1 MRLHHLLSLA
11 AALWIAS
18 PATGFAQDDDDDD
31 GDDPAIMSYGLHG
44 FWTGTGVG
52 LGLGYLS
59 TGSDFDSHEWRNLA
73 MGAGIGAVSG
83 IGVGL
88 LLGTADHGSGDA
100 PGAGYFIMRDMG
112 YGTTLGG
119 LGGGVVGALT
129 LLGGG
134 DSKNIPVGAS
144 IGALAGAGLGIIFG
158 AIEGASDDADDD
170 GDDDGDV
177 EVEVESEASN
187 VHFTL
192 ASVADSWVPVP
203 AVRGTF

>member
-1 MRLHHLLSLA
+1 MHLHRLLPLA
-11 AALWIAS
+11 AALLLAS
-18 PATGFAQDDDDDD
+18 PATGFAQDDDDA
-31 GDDPAIMSYGLHG
+31 DDPAIMSYGLHG

-52 LGLGYLS
+52 LALGYLS
-59 TGSDFDSHEWRNLA
+59 TGPDFDSHEWRNVA

-100 PGAGYFIMRDMG
+100 PGTGYYIMRDMG

-119 LGGGVVGALT
+119 LGGGVIGALT
-129 LLGGG
+129 LLGDG
-134 DSKNIPVGAS
+134 DSKNVPVGAS

-158 AIEGASDDADDD
+158 AIEGAGDDGDADADD
-170 GDDDGDV
+170 DV
-177 EVEVESEASN
+177 EVEVETRASTM
-187 VHFTL
+187 HFTL

>member
-1 MRLHHLLSLA
+1 
-11 AALWIAS
+11 
-18 PATGFAQDDDDDD
+18 
-31 GDDPAIMSYGLHG
+31 
-44 FWTGTGVG
+44 
-52 LGLGYLS
+52 
-59 TGSDFDSHEWRNLA
+59 

-144 IGALAGAGLGIIFG
+144 IGVLAGAGLGIVFG
-158 AIEGASDDADDD
+158 AIVGANDDDADDD
-170 GDDDGDV
+170 GDNDV
-177 EVEVESEASN
+177 EVDVKSEASN

-203 AVRGTF
+203 SVRGTF